1 MPLAARL
8 LPDFRVKWKTVWL
21 MSLKGTDMDSFFITT
36 GVVLCLLMLLTLH
49 RVIHGPTAIDRIM
62 GVNVIGTKTTILL
75 IIIGTIYHRVDMF
88 VDIALA
94 YALLNFIV
102 TIAASR
108 YFQHHKNLSPKGY
121 GYKFRAEDD

>member
-1 MPLAARL
+1 
-8 LPDFRVKWKTVWL
+8 
-21 MSLKGTDMDSFFITT
+21 MDSFFIGI
-36 GVVLCLLMLLTLH
+36 GVALCFLMLLTLH
-49 RVIHGPTAIDRIM
+49 RAIHGPTAIDRIM

-75 IIIGTIYHRVDMF
+75 VIIGTIYHRVDMF

-108 YFQHHKNLSPKGY
+108 YLQHHKNLNPKGY
-121 GYKFRAEDD
+121 GYRFREEDD

>member
-1 MPLAARL
+1 
-8 LPDFRVKWKTVWL
+8 
-21 MSLKGTDMDSFFITT
+21 MDSFFIGI
-36 GVVLCLLMLLTLH
+36 GVALCLHMFLILH
-49 RVIHGPTAIDRIM
+49 RVLHGPTAIDRIM

-75 IIIGTIYHRVDMF
+75 VIIGTIYHRVDMF

-94 YALLNFIV
+94 YALLNFLV

-108 YFQHHKNLSPKGY
+108 YFQHHKNLNPRGY

>member
-1 MPLAARL
+1 
-8 LPDFRVKWKTVWL
+8 
-21 MSLKGTDMDSFFITT
+21 MDSFFIGI
-36 GVVLCLLMLLTLH
+36 GVALCFLILLTLH
-49 RVIHGPTAIDRIM
+49 RAIQGPTAIDRIM

-75 IIIGTIYHRVDMF
+75 VIIGTIYHRVDMF

-108 YFQHHKNLSPKGY
+108 YFHHRKNLTSRGY
-121 GYKFRAEDD
+121 GFRFKSEEDK

>member
-1 MPLAARL
+1 
-8 LPDFRVKWKTVWL
+8 
-21 MSLKGTDMDSFFITT
+21 MDSFFIGI
-36 GVVLCLLMLLTLH
+36 GVALCFLILLTLH
-49 RVIHGPTAIDRIM
+49 RAIQGPTAIDRIM

-75 IIIGTIYHRVDMF
+75 VIIGSIYHRVDMF

-108 YFQHHKNLSPKGY
+108 YFHHRKNLTSSGY
-121 GYKFRAEDD
+121 GFKFRSEEDK